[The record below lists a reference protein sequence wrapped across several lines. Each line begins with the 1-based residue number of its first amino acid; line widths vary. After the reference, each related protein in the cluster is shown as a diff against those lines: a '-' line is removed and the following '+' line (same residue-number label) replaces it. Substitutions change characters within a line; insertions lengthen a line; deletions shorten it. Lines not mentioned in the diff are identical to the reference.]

1 MEAVNRFESLG
12 EMPFDYHVCRRWA
25 EGFSE
30 ERFKKEIRLFVE
42 IKFGE
47 FSGNHNKTK

>member
-1 MEAVNRFESLG
+1 MDAVNRFESLG
-12 EMPFDYHVCRRWA
+12 EMPFDYHVCRKWA

-42 IKFGE
+42 TKSAE
-47 FSGNHNKTK
+47 FSCNHNITI